1 MHVAHICDLLTFLSS
16 DFFLT
21 AARGRGLIT
30 RRRILE
36 GFGNI
41 GEFRFLLLYLEI
53 LNRLSSFAMKH
64 KSKVLDVGNPM
75 ERLDCIIRG
84 KKGTDPYLGEQKVIS
99 V

>member
-41 GEFRFLLLYLEI
+41 GEFRSSSAPVPRDPQPSQFLCHEAQVEGPGCRESYGEA
-53 LNRLSSFAMKH
+53 RLH
-64 KSKVLDVGNPM
+64 H
-75 ERLDCIIRG
+75 
-84 KKGTDPYLGEQKVIS
+84 
-99 V
+99 